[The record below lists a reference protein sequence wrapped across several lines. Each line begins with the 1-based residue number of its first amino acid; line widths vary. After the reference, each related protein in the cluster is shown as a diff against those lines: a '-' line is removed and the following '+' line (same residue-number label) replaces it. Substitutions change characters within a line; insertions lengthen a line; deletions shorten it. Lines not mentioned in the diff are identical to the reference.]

1 MPIISQEE
9 AIQEE
14 LNAIYELIINK
25 KELVKAELTFLRS
38 NFDRECSQTTIYD
51 ISNGTNWLSSNEQI
65 PLKLNEY
72 EFYLHITEIM
82 NDFKDENERFP
93 EYYEMFTTLDQMMLQ
108 LAKKEQYEQAAIL
121 KPWVD
126 KIKMVILKNC

>member
-9 AIQEE
+9 VIQEE

-25 KELVKAELTFLRS
+25 RELVKAELTFLRS
-38 NFDRECSQTTIYD
+38 NFDRVCSHTPIYD
-51 ISNGTNWLSSNEQI
+51 FGNDTDWSNSNEQLH
-65 PLKLNEY
+65 LKLNEY
-72 EFYLHITEIM
+72 EFYLHLTEIM
-82 NDFKDENERFP
+82 NDFKDVNERFP
-93 EYYEMFTTLDQMMLQ
+93 EYYEMFVTLDQMMLQ

-126 KIKMVILKNC
+126 RIKTVILKNY